1 MNLDSLTAALS
12 HIGNIVQ
19 TLAKKNI
26 QYDSC
31 YCQEIVE
38 IIHTFGGE
46 AERHLFRVVVGHL
59 EWGSSVNCVEGRNST
74 PTTATSASTTPTT
87 SSGSLETQGLCR
99 DCLC

>member
-12 HIGNIVQ
+12 HIGNLIQ

-38 IIHTFGGE
+38 VSWLKSQLCLINKLAAKLLHIFVNWMVWD
-46 AERHLFRVVVGHL
+46 A
-59 EWGSSVNCVEGRNST
+59 SVSQYIWLVKSDILINIM
-74 PTTATSASTTPTT
+74 AA
-87 SSGSLETQGLCR
+87 
-99 DCLC
+99 